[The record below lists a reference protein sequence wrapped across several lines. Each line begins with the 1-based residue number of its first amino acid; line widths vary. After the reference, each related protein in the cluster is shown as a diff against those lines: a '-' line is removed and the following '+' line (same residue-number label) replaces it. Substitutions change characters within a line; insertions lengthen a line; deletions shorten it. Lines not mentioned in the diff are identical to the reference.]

1 MGVRIFKPLAYGLDV
16 VGHEFTHG
24 ITDGTAGLIYEG
36 QSGALNESYSDVFAA
51 MIDRGNW
58 TLGEQVVK
66 SPPFPAPIL
75 RNLQDP
81 SLGGRYNPNNP
92 LAGVGQPTTMREY
105 ANLPL
110 SRRADNGGVHI
121 NSGIPN
127 YVAFLVAQS
136 LGREKTEQI
145 YYRTLTQYL
154 TPDADFGDAARAT
167 VRAAQELYGANDA
180 NTVRDAF
187 GKVGINV
194 TGASTTPAPPQQ
206 QPPKG
211 QPAPAP
217 PAPSTQAGCTNVLVN
232 GTFENADA
240 GWTEVTTSHSAII
253 DTELPHTGARSA
265 WLGGTDQEPVQYI
278 YQDVRIPAN
287 ATNISLAYYRLIH
300 SETKG
305 IMGLLANEAKFSAQ
319 IANPNGDIVGAIEEI
334 NSSTGDDEW
343 HQVQFDLSQ
352 LAGKSIRLVFSS
364 ENPRNNVSSFFVDDV
379 ELIACTTG
387 TAPSAPQPSQ
397 TGQVYIQGYVKNADT
412 SRGIEGAQVFIIKPG
427 LSATD
432 AAADDKVTASEVL
445 TYGVSDAN
453 GLYQTQGAIPAG
465 KTYSVIVIARGF
477 RAIVADDGMQVPAN
491 ASNPHVVNANLRPS
505 R

>member
-1 MGVRIFKPLAYGLDV
+1 MYFINARRPVVVHRFDSGEHIKQRQTFTAGNRATVPGRIVIQEGERSNSDPVAQAAHDGAGKVYDYYFSTFKRDAIDGRGSPLVSTVHYGSSSEDAENAAWIGERQQMIYGDGGQIFKPLAYGLDV

-127 YVAFLVAQS
+127 YVAYLVAQS

-240 GWTEVTTSHSAII
+240 GWTEVNTSHSAII
-253 DTELPHTGARSA
+253 DTELPHTARAVPGSA
-265 WLGGTDQEPVQYI
+265 GRTRNRCSPFTRSSHSGERDEHQFGVLSSDPLGNQRDYG
-278 YQDVRIPAN
+278 
-287 ATNISLAYYRLIH
+287 
-300 SETKG
+300 
-305 IMGLLANEAKFSAQ
+305 F
-319 IANPNGDIVGAIEEI
+319 
-334 NSSTGDDEW
+334 
-343 HQVQFDLSQ
+343 
-352 LAGKSIRLVFSS
+352 AG
-364 ENPRNNVSSFFVDDV
+364 E
-379 ELIACTTG
+379 
-387 TAPSAPQPSQ
+387 
-397 TGQVYIQGYVKNADT
+397 
-412 SRGIEGAQVFIIKPG
+412 
-427 LSATD
+427 
-432 AAADDKVTASEVL
+432 
-445 TYGVSDAN
+445 
-453 GLYQTQGAIPAG
+453 
-465 KTYSVIVIARGF
+465 
-477 RAIVADDGMQVPAN
+477 
-491 ASNPHVVNANLRPS
+491 
-505 R
+505 